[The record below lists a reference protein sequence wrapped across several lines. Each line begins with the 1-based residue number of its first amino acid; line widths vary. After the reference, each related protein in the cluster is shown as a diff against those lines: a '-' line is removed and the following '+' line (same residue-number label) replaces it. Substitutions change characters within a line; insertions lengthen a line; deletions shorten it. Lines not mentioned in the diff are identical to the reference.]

1 MMILS
6 KDFQSLRLLKI
17 LMLIIKCFYKTESN
31 LKKDLVFDN
40 KNKGVFMENI
50 IIDNLIAVQIREIEK
65 EIEKETALELITV
78 FMPFFEQTDEWAK
91 KAKEILVTDIS
102 QIKEMGLAREARLG
116 LKDIRVE
123 VEKKRKVLKEE
134 SLRKGK
140 AIDGMAN
147 IIKFLIIPIEEHLQ
161 EQEDFVKRQ
170 EEKRKSE
177 LVEKRKNELLKFE
190 IETGYYN
197 LADMSE
203 EGYSQIL
210 ETSRLV
216 YKQKQETLVKAEQEK
231 IAKEKAE
238 AEERERIKLENEQL
252 KKEALERERL
262 AKIQAEERIKLETE
276 RQAREKKEK
285 EAYETKLKK
294 ERAEKAKL
302 EAELKAKQAE
312 EEKKKLIAEARIR
325 KEKEA
330 YETKLKKERAEKAKL
345 EAELKAKQAEEEKKK
360 LIAEARIRKEKEER
374 DAKLAPDKMKL

>member
-210 ETSRLV
+210 ETSILV

-238 AEERERIKLENEQL
+238 AEEK
-252 KKEALERERL
+252 
-262 AKIQAEERIKLETE
+262 ERIKLETE

-330 YETKLKKERAEKAKL
+330 
-345 EAELKAKQAEEEKKK
+345 
-360 LIAEARIRKEKEER
+360 KEKEEP
-374 DAKLAPDKMKL
+374 DAKLAPDKMKLNLLAVAIQAITMPDVTSKEAKEIIKGVVDLLNKTTNFIKQKSINL